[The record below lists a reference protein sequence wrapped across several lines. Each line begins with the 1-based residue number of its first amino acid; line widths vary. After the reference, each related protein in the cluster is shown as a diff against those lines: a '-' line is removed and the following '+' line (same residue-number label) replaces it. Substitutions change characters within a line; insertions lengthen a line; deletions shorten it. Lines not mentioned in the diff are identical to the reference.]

1 MKPVGLQVCRQPGFS
16 LGVCGHHGQRGG
28 ATETGQSA
36 MPVILVPISK
46 GVEVKHRGYG
56 ECGSLLA
63 DAFSGLKLAGLL

>member
-36 MPVILVPISK
+36 MPVPISK